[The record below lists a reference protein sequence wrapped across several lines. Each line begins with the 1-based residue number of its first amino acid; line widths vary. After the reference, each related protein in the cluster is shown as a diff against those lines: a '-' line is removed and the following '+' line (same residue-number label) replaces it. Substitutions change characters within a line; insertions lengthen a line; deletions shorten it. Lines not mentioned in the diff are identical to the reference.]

1 MRRIARS
8 AYLTAALLLAVGG
21 TAAGAPAAE
30 DEYFGLPEDTGRDE
44 VIAYCGPC
52 HSLKLVVQQGQTRA
66 GWAELLTWM
75 YEEQE
80 MPKLEAGE
88 EKRLLDYLAK
98 HVNPESQKR
107 RLRDRGIL
115 R

>member
-1 MRRIARS
+1 MRRVTTS
-8 AYLTAALLLAVGG
+8 VGLTAALLLAGGG
-21 TAAGAPAAE
+21 TAVGAAE
-30 DEYFGLPEDTGRDE
+30 DEYFGLPEDTGREE

-66 GWAELLTWM
+66 GWEEVLIWM

-80 MPKLEAGE
+80 MPKLEAAE
-88 EKRLLDYLAK
+88 EKRLLDYLAT